1 MPTITTSLRGVA
13 FSLVAALLWGFVP
26 VYIGYVDAI
35 SPLEIIV
42 HRALWS
48 GVILCALVLCLPRLT
63 GGIAA
68 ARAALATPAAR
79 RGFLLSC
86 AMLTVNWGVF
96 VYAIMS
102 RQVFDAALGYF
113 IYPLVVVMFGIVL
126 LNERLD
132 RWGWAAIG
140 IVACGVLVKAQTVAG
155 VPWIALVLAVSFALY
170 GVVRKRLGVDP
181 VLGMFIETV
190 FLIPP
195 AIGYLVWMYGSGLPI
210 FFGGG
215 AVNVGLAVLAGV
227 ITVVP
232 LLLYHAGNRDLP
244 IIVAGLLF
252 YANPT
257 TQMLIGI
264 YHFRVPFTMGEAA
277 TFALI
282 WCGLAL
288 YFWTRRNAGQPVS

>member
-1 MPTITTSLRGVA
+1 M
-13 FSLVAALLWGFVP
+13 
-26 VYIGYVDAI
+26 
-35 SPLEIIV
+35 
-42 HRALWS
+42 
-48 GVILCALVLCLPRLT
+48 
-63 GGIAA
+63 
-68 ARAALATPAAR
+68 
-79 RGFLLSC
+79 
-86 AMLTVNWGVF
+86 
-96 VYAIMS
+96 
-102 RQVFDAALGYF
+102 
-113 IYPLVVVMFGIVL
+113 
-126 LNERLD
+126 
-132 RWGWAAIG
+132 
-140 IVACGVLVKAQTVAG
+140 
-155 VPWIALVLAVSFALY
+155 
-170 GVVRKRLGVDP
+170 VRKRLGVDP

-195 AIGYLVWMYGSGLPI
+195 AIGYLFWMYGNGQPI

-215 AVNVGLAVLAGV
+215 AVNVGLALLAGV

-264 YHFRVPFTMGEAA
+264 YHFRVPFTMGEAT

-288 YFWTRRNAGQPVS
+288 YFRTRRDGRQPAG

>member
-1 MPTITTSLRGVA
+1 MTVTNIKLRGVGFA
-13 FSLVAALLWGFVP
+13 LSAAMLWGFVP
-26 VYIGYVDAI
+26 VYIGFVNAADTV
-35 SPLEIIV
+35 EIVV

-48 GVILCALVLCLPRLT
+48 GVFLCWLVMFMPRLT
-63 GGIAA
+63 GGLAA

-79 RGFLLSC
+79 FGFILSC
-86 AMLTVNWGVF
+86 ALLTLNWGVF
-96 VYAIMS
+96 VYAVLS
-102 RQVFDAALGYF
+102 RNVYEAALGYF
-113 IYPLVVVMFGIVL
+113 IYPLVAVMFGIL
-126 LNERLD
+126 LLGEKLD

-140 IVACGVLVKAQTVAG
+140 IVATGVMVKAQLIAG

-181 VLGMFIETV
+181 ILGVFIETV
-190 FLIPP
+190 ILIPP
-195 AIGYLVWMYGSGLPI
+195 AIGYLVWMHLSGGAI

-215 AVNVGLAVLAGV
+215 AANISLALLAGV

-264 YHFRVPFTMGEAA
+264 YHFRVPFPPSELV
-277 TFALI
+277 TFGLI

-288 YFWTRRNAGQPVS
+288 YFWSRHKYRLAP